1 MCVAVGARFYFL
13 LHFKNIYYLRNGYVM
28 LNFPI
33 VTDKIKNIEWLL
45 EACGHF
51 SEKERALLRCAC
63 NEAERALD
71 GHSRENGDPLLYHA
85 VTVAR
90 MTIEDVGLTATSAI
104 AALLHE
110 ALRQRLRD
118 ASTPG
123 GMETGRKNPAPEIL
137 QPYGGEVANI
147 VTGLNKIAAIDIKQ
161 TSLQAENFRKLIV
174 SYSTDPRVTII
185 KLIDRLEVM
194 RSLDFFPKSKQQKK
208 AAETLLLYAPL
219 AHQLGLYNIKSEMED
234 LSLKFTEPDAYRLIT
249 NKLKS
254 SAGEREKFLQETLQ
268 PIEQALRKE
277 ALPYEI
283 KSRTKSVYSI
293 WKKMQAQKIDFEKV
307 YDVFATRIILDTPP
321 QKETE
326 DAVCWKVYSIVQ
338 KIYDTDDSRLRDWIS
353 KPKASGYRSLHMTV
367 QTKGGQAMEV
377 QIRTTGMDDAAE
389 RGIAAHWKYK
399 GVQNLGSMQAWLDRV
414 RQLLEAPGEENVQQ
428 IAGIQLNE
436 IIVFTPAG
444 DLRRLPA
451 GATVLDFAFD
461 LHTNIGLRTAGAKV
475 NGRIVPIKETL
486 RTGDTIEI
494 ITAKNQQPASDWL
507 NNVVTSKA
515 RSKIKQ
521 KLREEETKRAQ
532 EGKELLERRL
542 KNWKLSLSDEA
553 LGRLLKQFRLKHIT
567 DLYAGLANE
576 KIDIAQIKEI
586 ITATPAGEQPAEKT
600 AQTRE
605 QRGGGGD
612 YLLIDDKLHNA
623 SYKLSKCCNPIYG
636 DDVFGFVTIT
646 DGIKIH
652 RHSCPNAARLIEK
665 YPYRILKVKWR
676 ETAIAGHFQVK
687 LRITGDHEPGLII
700 AITDV
705 LTKMNCVL
713 RAINL
718 SGADGGVFSGQVQV
732 MVRDNKQLDMLLY
745 QLRQIRGVEKVV
757 RTGSQ

>member
-1 MCVAVGARFYFL
+1 MQ
-13 LHFKNIYYLRNGYVM
+13 KE
-28 LNFPI
+28 
-33 VTDKIKNIEWLL
+33 IKDIQWLL
-45 EACGHF
+45 QVCNHF
-51 SEKERALLRCAC
+51 TEQEQGMIRSAYG
-63 NEAERALD
+63 EAEKSMA
-71 GHSRENGDPLLYHA
+71 GHCRENGDPLLYHA

-90 MTIEDVGLTATSAI
+90 MTVEDVGLTAASVVAV
-104 AALLHE
+104 LLHE
-110 ALRQRLRD
+110 ALRQRLHD
-118 ASTPG
+118 AHTPAE
-123 GMETGRKNPAPEIL
+123 MEALRKAIEPETL
-137 QPYGGEVANI
+137 KPYGSEVANI
-147 VTGLNKIAAIDIKQ
+147 VTGLNRIAAIDIKQ
-161 TSLQAENFRKLIV
+161 TSLQADNFRKLIV

-234 LSLKFTEPDAYRLIT
+234 LSLKFTEPDAYRLIS

-268 PIEQALRKE
+268 PIEQALQKE

-307 YDVFATRIILDTPP
+307 YDVFATRIIIDTPP
-321 QKETE
+321 HRETE
-326 DAVCWKVYSIVQ
+326 DAACWKVYSIVQ
-338 KIYDTDDSRLRDWIS
+338 KIYDADDSRLRDWIS

-367 QTKGGQAMEV
+367 LAKDGQAMEV

-389 RGIAAHWKYK
+389 RGAAAHWKYK
-399 GVQNLGSMQAWLDRV
+399 GVQNLGSMQDWLDRV
-414 RQLLEAPGEENVQQ
+414 RQLMETPNEDNVQQ
-428 IAGIQLNE
+428 MAGVRLSE

-451 GATVLDFAFD
+451 GATALDFAFD
-461 LHTNIGLRTAGAKV
+461 LHTNIGLRTTGAKV

-486 RTGDTIEI
+486 RTGDVVEI
-494 ITAKNQQPASDWL
+494 ITAKNQQPAADWL

-542 KNWKLSLSDEA
+542 KNWKLTLTDEA
-553 LGRLLKQFRLKHIT
+553 LGRLLKQYRLKHIT
-567 DLYAGLANE
+567 DLYAGLASE

-586 ITATPAGEQPAEKT
+586 ITATPAGEPPTEKA

-605 QRGGGGD
+605 QGAAAGD

-676 ETAIAGHFQVK
+676 ETALANNFQVK
-687 LRITGDHEPGLII
+687 LRITGDNEPGLIG
-700 AITDV
+700 AITDAI
-705 LTKMNCVL
+705 TKMNSVL

-718 SGADGGVFSGQVQV
+718 SGADGGMFSGQVQV

-745 QLRQIRGVEKVV
+745 QLRQIKGVEKVV
-757 RTGSQ
+757 RIN

>member
-1 MCVAVGARFYFL
+1 MPG
-13 LHFKNIYYLRNGYVM
+13 
-28 LNFPI
+28 
-33 VTDKIKNIEWLL
+33 KIKDIHWLL
-45 EACGHF
+45 QVCGHF
-51 SEKERALLRCAC
+51 TKEEQAFICRACSEATRALSDCT
-63 NEAERALD
+63 
-71 GHSRENGDPLLYHA
+71 RENGDPLLNHA
-85 VTVAR
+85 ITVAR
-90 MTIEDVGLTATSAI
+90 MTVEDAGLTATSAI

-110 ALRQRLRD
+110 ALRQRLRHA
-118 ASTPG
+118 ASPAA
-123 GMETGRKNPAPEIL
+123 MEAFRKIQEPEIL
-137 QPYGGEVANI
+137 KPYGSEVANI
-147 VTGLNKIAAIDIKQ
+147 VSGLNKIAAIDIKQ
-161 TSLQAENFRKLIV
+161 TSLQADNFRKLIV
-174 SYSTDPRVTII
+174 SYSSDPRVTII

-268 PIEQALRKE
+268 PIEQALQKE
-277 ALPYEI
+277 ALRYEI

-307 YDVFATRIILDTPP
+307 YDIFATRIILDTPP
-321 QKETE
+321 NKEIE
-326 DAVCWKVYSIVQ
+326 DAACWKAYSIVQ
-338 KIYDTDDSRLRDWIS
+338 KIYATDDARLRDWIS
-353 KPKASGYRSLHMTV
+353 KPKSSGYRSLHMTV
-367 QTKGGQAMEV
+367 QTKDGQAMEV

-399 GVQNLGSMQAWLDRV
+399 GVSNLGSMQAWLDRV
-414 RQLLEAPGEENVQQ
+414 RLLLEAPGEENVQQ
-428 IAGIQLNE
+428 ISGIQLNE
-436 IIVFTPAG
+436 IIVFTPNG

-451 GATVLDFAFD
+451 GATALDFAFD

-475 NGRIVPIKETL
+475 NGRIVPIKEIL
-486 RTGDTIEI
+486 RTGDTVEI

-507 NNVVTSKA
+507 NNVVTAKA
-515 RSKIKQ
+515 RTKIKQ

-542 KNWKLSLSDEA
+542 KNWKLTITDDA
-553 LGRLLKQFRLKHIT
+553 LGRLLKQYRLKTIT

-586 ITATPAGEQPAEKT
+586 ITATPSGEQPAEKT
-600 AQTRE
+600 AQTPS
-605 QRGGGGD
+605 QNAAAAAD
-612 YLLIDDKLHNA
+612 CLLIDDKLHNT

-636 DDVFGFVTIT
+636 DDVFGFVTIA

-665 YPYRILKVKWR
+665 YPYRILKAKWR
-676 ETAIAGHFQVK
+676 ETAISNSFQVK
-687 LRITGDHEPGLII
+687 LRISGYNEPGLVI
-700 AITDV
+700 AVTDAI
-705 LTKMNCVL
+705 TKMNCIL

-718 SGADGGVFSGQVQV
+718 SGVDGGVFSGQVQV
-732 MVRDNKQLDMLLY
+732 MIRDNKHLDMLLY
-745 QLRQIRGVEKVV
+745 HLRQIKGVEKVV
-757 RTGSQ
+757 RIN